1 MQPPAT
7 ATFRAP
13 DGTRLAYRTY
23 GDAPGDPLV
32 CVPGGPA
39 DSRYLGDLGGLSAYR
54 RLVVPDLRGN
64 GASAVPADTSTYRC
78 DRLAD
83 DVEAL
88 RRHLG
93 LDRAELLAHS
103 AGANIAVR
111 YADRHPERIGR
122 LALIAP
128 STRAVGIG
136 VTGEQRRALAR
147 LRCAEPWF
155 PSAFAALEAITRGTG
170 ADWEAVAPFLHGR
183 WDESARRQQ
192 ELGSQGDPESVALFA
207 AEGAFDPAA
216 TRRTLAKLAVPVLL
230 LAGEYDLNSPPG
242 AVAEFAA
249 LFPDAALVMQPGAGH
264 YPWVDDAETFAAAVS
279 GFLGAAG
286 VRCGL

>member
-1 MQPPAT
+1 MKPPVT

-32 CVPGGPA
+32 CIPGGPA

-54 RLVVPDLRGN
+54 RLVVLDLRGN
-64 GASAVPADTSTYRC
+64 GGSAVPGDASTYRC
-78 DRLAD
+78 DRLAE

-93 LDRAELLAHS
+93 PARSDLLAHS

-111 YADRHPERIGR
+111 YADRHPERVGR

-136 VTGEQRRALAR
+136 TTGEQRRALAR

-155 PSAFAALEAITRGTG
+155 PPAFAALEAITRGTG
-170 ADWEAVAPFLHGR
+170 ADWEAVAPFFHGR

-192 ELGSQGDPESVALFA
+192 ELGRPGNRESVTLFA
-207 AEGAFDPAA
+207 AEGAFDPPA
-216 TRRTLAKLAVPVLL
+216 TRRTLAKLAGPVLL

-249 LFPDAALVMQPGAGH
+249 LFPDAALAMQPGAGH
-264 YPWVDDAETFAAAVS
+264 YPWVDDAGAFTAAVS
-279 GFLGAAG
+279 GFLGAAE
-286 VRCGL
+286 VRRGL